1 ILQIRRARGYA
12 SALRPAAPGCCA
24 AAGTPGGFEA
34 RAGAEPAVLHTFR
47 RHPDWPFSCRPSLE
61 GFGTCPEAA
70 YAIAACL
77 TESQEVILHGLT
89 LTSLL
94 GISTPKAAKP
104 KAQRAS
110 WSTAA
115 QMPARQRATESRGF
129 LRKSGAATP
138 EAGSD
143 ELHELKKSCKVRSGL
158 HARLRRRWPKAA
170 GRQEPENVL
179 GPEVEHLQERFK
191 DEGTY
196 GGTHRVRNRR
206 CSFAEVSEI
215 QVGNKRLKLET
226 HTAWTVHHS
235 IQRSPQGVT
244 WPKRLWQ
251 LPRARDRWERWES
264 LGKFQTDVQA
274 CLSSGSVRRK
284 QILNTFGVGMQTAP
298 NSRASAS
305 AWA

>member
-1 ILQIRRARGYA
+1 ARGYA

-34 RAGAEPAVLHTFR
+34 RAGAEPAVLHTF
-47 RHPDWPFSCRPSLE
+47 
-61 GFGTCPEAA
+61 
-70 YAIAACL
+70 
-77 TESQEVILHGLT
+77 
-89 LTSLL
+89 
-94 GISTPKAAKP
+94 
-104 KAQRAS
+104 
-110 WSTAA
+110 
-115 QMPARQRATESRGF
+115 
-129 LRKSGAATP
+129 
-138 EAGSD
+138 
-143 ELHELKKSCKVRSGL
+143 
-158 HARLRRRWPKAA
+158 
-170 GRQEPENVL
+170 RQEPENVL

>member
-1 ILQIRRARGYA
+1 MPNRAVFMMSSRKW
-12 SALRPAAPGCCA
+12 S
-24 AAGTPGGFEA
+24 
-34 RAGAEPAVLHTFR
+34 
-47 RHPDWPFSCRPSLE
+47 

-94 GISTPKAAKP
+94 GISTPK
-104 KAQRAS
+104 
-110 WSTAA
+110 
-115 QMPARQRATESRGF
+115 
-129 LRKSGAATP
+129 
-138 EAGSD
+138 AGSD